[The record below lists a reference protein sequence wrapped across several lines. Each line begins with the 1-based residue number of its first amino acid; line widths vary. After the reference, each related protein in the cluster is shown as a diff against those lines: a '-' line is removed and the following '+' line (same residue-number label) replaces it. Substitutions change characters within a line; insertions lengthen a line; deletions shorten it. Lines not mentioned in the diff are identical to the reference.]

1 MYALNNICLMKKWF
15 ALILVVIT
23 LCMTASAE
31 TAFDPSQYTMDEL
44 KEINNI
50 IMSKLLKTEKGDVIY
65 DKDGVY
71 IEFRGIVRDS
81 ESYHILNLFIVNS
94 TKENI
99 KVYVTYN
106 ASGNKY
112 SILVNRCDVAIG
124 NCSVSVEK
132 NSALLTGTDFK
143 YLLQTKTFEMYE
155 IDTVTHLE
163 FSLDIERENS
173 TVTVPFSLNVD
184 IPLND
189 E

>member
-1 MYALNNICLMKKWF
+1 MYSLKNIGMMKKWF
-15 ALILVVIT
+15 ALMLVIMT
-23 LCMTASAE
+23 LCMTATAE

-50 IMSKLLKTEKGDVIY
+50 IMSNLLKTEKGDVIY

-81 ESYHILNLFIVNS
+81 KSRYILNLFIVNS
-94 TKENI
+94 TNDEI
-99 KVYVTYN
+99 EVTVTYN

-112 SILVNRCDVAIG
+112 SILVNRCDMPIG
-124 NCSVSVEK
+124 NCGVSVEK

-143 YLLQTKTFEMYE
+143 YLLDTEDFEMYG
-155 IDTVTHLE
+155 IDIVTHLE
-163 FSLDIERENS
+163 FSLDIKGENG

-184 IPLND
+184 VPLND